1 MFGSHGTDLATT
13 GAGETTGA
21 MREGQRAKTT
31 LNLLSVKSFASVADL
46 VAATPLIE
54 ILHLG

>member
-1 MFGSHGTDLATT
+1 
-13 GAGETTGA
+13 
-21 MREGQRAKTT
+21 MRERQRAEIAR
-31 LNLLSVKSFASVADL
+31 NLLGAKSLASVADL